1 MRKTANP
8 TAVVP
13 SLAEYEREEGPPSSA
28 ASALFTATQRRV
40 LGLLFGQ
47 VDREF
52 HMRELFASTGTGNGA
67 VQREL
72 RRLEAA
78 GLVGCVRERGRK
90 YYRANPRSP
99 ILAELAALVR
109 NSFGL
114 AEPLREAFAS
124 LKPCAE
130 LFFAYTLSRQ
140 WPGEYPAIDL
150 LLVLKPGA
158 IPPPDR
164 NLLDALD
171 QARIRFG
178 RGFTLCRIIRTEA
191 LADPDPFIATALA
204 QPRAWVFGDEESLA
218 RLGPAREAKRVAKV

>member
-1 MRKTANP
+1 
-8 TAVVP
+8 
-13 SLAEYEREEGPPSSA
+13 
-28 ASALFTATQRRV
+28 V

-47 VDREF
+47 VDRAF

-78 GLVGCVRERGRK
+78 GLITCVRERGRK
-90 YYRANPRSP
+90 FYRADPRSP
-99 ILAELAALVR
+99 IFAELAALVR

-114 AEPLREAFAS
+114 AEPLREAFAGVQ
-124 LKPCAE
+124 AYAQ
-130 LFFAYTLSRQ
+130 LFFAYTLSQQ
-140 WPGEYPAIDL
+140 WLGEYPPIDL

-171 QARIRFG
+171 QARVRFG
-178 RGFTLCRIIRTEA
+178 RGFTLCRIIRAEA
-191 LADPDPFIATALA
+191 LADPDPFIATALT
-204 QPRAWVFGDEESLA
+204 QPRVWVFGDEEALA